1 MFRRFHVAIAALAW
15 LTLGVVAPA
24 VEQVEQVRSPVD
36 RGPVASVERSKDVAW
51 LERIAASAAFA
62 REVQGRSSI
71 GVPKALRAA
80 AYARLGAIGTSDSLA
95 AIARVE
101 REMAAM
107 PLTPPTVPLD
117 VWPTVGWHM
126 SDNDMSGGPLATAAA
141 QNGVTYAVV
150 DAALL
155 GGNDYFLISTR
166 TPLDRASWSRPKLI
180 APAPRR
186 GDSDR
191 ATLVW
196 RGPRTLVL
204 TSAGQTVQIAIDE
217 IERDSDGD
225 GWTDLEE
232 ARIGT
237 NPHNPDSDDDGI
249 PDGRDVCPLYALPP
263 GADDSSMILQAA
275 VFGAF
280 ALTGSRQM
288 LYVMPQTPRV
298 HLVGYGGPVLFDRA
312 IPKSSDGDGAIYVS
326 WKITSRSASDA
337 VVQLTDWE
345 GMLAGGGQDVT
356 LKKIGDRWVVVAI
369 RTTWVS

>member
-1 MFRRFHVAIAALAW
+1 MLGRSQLAIAAFAW
-15 LTLGVVAPA
+15 LMLGIVAPA
-24 VEQVEQVRSPVD
+24 IEQVRSPVD
-36 RGPVASVERSKDVAW
+36 RGPVASVERSNDAAW
-51 LERIAASAAFA
+51 LERIAASAGFA
-62 REVQGRSSI
+62 RDVQGRSSI

-126 SDNDMSGGPLATAAA
+126 SDNDMSGGPLATAAP
-141 QNGVTYAVV
+141 QNGVIYAVV

-186 GDSDR
+186 VDADK

-196 RGPRTLVL
+196 RGPHTLVL

-298 HLVGYGGPVLFDRA
+298 HLVGYGGPVVFDRA

-326 WKITSRSASDA
+326 WKITRRSASDA